1 MKKLKDNIEI
11 VGVFVLLVTAIGGFI
26 FWAGEP
32 PYANEERTYTKIEKL
47 QIQVSE
53 SKLDNLHRQI
63 FELEAEKLKFKDN
76 GRAWPM
82 KFEGE
87 LQRLM
92 RVRVREEKKIDKL
105 IDEGDK

>member
-11 VGVFVLLVTAIGGFI
+11 VAVLILIITAIGGFI
-26 FWAGEP
+26 YWAGEP

-53 SKLDNLHRQI
+53 SKLDNLHRRI
-63 FELEAEKLKFKDN
+63 FELEHEKLNFKDK

-87 LQRLM
+87 LQRLI
-92 RVRVREEKKIDKL
+92 RVRAREEKKIDKL
-105 IDEGDK
+105 IEKAKD

>member
-1 MKKLKDNIEI
+1 
-11 VGVFVLLVTAIGGFI
+11 VFVLLVTAIGGFI

-53 SKLDNLHRQI
+53 SKLDNLHRRI
-63 FELEAEKLKFKDN
+63 FELEAEKIQFEDK

-87 LQRLM
+87 LQRLK
-92 RVRVREEKKIDKL
+92 RVRIREEKKIDKL